1 MKKKGWILLLVLVCV
16 AFLVSCG
23 KKASSDDRQGELV
36 RSQAEDRFPS
46 ACIWFARHG
55 RALTGV
61 SPEHAQIVG
70 SV

>member
-36 RSQAEDRFPS
+36 WSQAEDRFPS
-46 ACIWFARHG
+46 ACICPVSRFHG
-55 RALTGV
+55 FLT
-61 SPEHAQIVG
+61 
-70 SV
+70 

>member
-1 MKKKGWILLLVLVCV
+1 MEALIRADKISKDFSLGEITVHALKR
-16 AFLVSCG
+16 VSF
-23 KKASSDDRQGELV
+23 SL
-36 RSQAEDRFPS
+36 
-46 ACIWFARHG
+46 FARHG